1 MERVAVIGKLKPGA
15 EARAEDL
22 IKEGPP
28 FDPEGSGF
36 ERHAVFLSGK
46 QIVFV
51 FEGGRLDQ
59 LLHAVVGTPEVSTKL
74 RDWEPLLEGMPT
86 IAHSAYFWQRGN
98 GCVEGSLPG

>member
-1 MERVAVIGKLKPGA
+1 MERVAVVGNLKPGA
-15 EARAEDL
+15 EARAEAL

-28 FDPEGSGF
+28 FNPEENGF
-36 ERHAVFLSGK
+36 ERHAVFLSGD

-59 LLHAVVGTPEVSTKL
+59 LLHSVVAAPDVAAKL
-74 RDWEPLLEGMPT
+74 RAWEPLLEGVPS

-98 GCVEGSLPG
+98 GYAEGSSPG